1 MVVGALVGLLVTAA
15 VIGAVGSSRAH
26 SAHRESLRELR
37 DGDRRLE
44 PGGTGRRLEDELRW
58 YGDVSAATRDAGWR
72 ASAAVAVAIFALA
85 LVPGSWA
92 LTDDPPT
99 LTVVSVVVLLVAVLL
114 VAALTVLDG
123 RRSEALLRSAARRS
137 ALGNVRRLEDSLA
150 AVQRA
155 TLAMRSAHRSWL
167 RTRAAE
173 YPLSSV
179 LAALRR
185 RTYARTVAHRTRAVA
200 ALTRA
205 VPVSLSGLSVRAP
218 DGYAEGLRGLSA
230 LAGGGVLD
238 DDTWAAAIADL
249 SRAAERDAPR
259 RTRWLSAL
267 AACAELRSD
276 PPARESAARWALDAA
291 ALPARAAGDART
303 DPLPDAVALE
313 PVRAA
318 TWEGALRR
326 ARLNGAG
333 PILLAEVILRWAYAL
348 VGDAEADP
356 ADRDATGAAQA
367 SGASAAG
374 TAPNGGDPLIP
385 TARSSAA
392 TTEVIPAARDAAA
405 RMPANLT
412 GRPAPPTSG
421 ATVGGAVPPAGSAV
435 PPTRGA
441 TAAGGVP
448 PTGSAGA
455 VPPHPAAP
463 DQAAPD
469 PAAPETAPTARAT
482 APTEA
487 ELHAAVLDPA
497 VTTAAEI
504 MTETSDPDEYLERVR
519 PGFEALGA
527 TSAQLSRLVPAWT
540 APTPAPTA

>member
-15 VIGAVGSSRAH
+15 VVGAVGSSRAH
-26 SAHRESLRELR
+26 SAYRESLRELR

-58 YGDVSAATRDAGWR
+58 YGDVSAATRDAGWP
-72 ASAAVAVAIFALA
+72 ASAAVVHTLFVLA
-85 LVPGSWA
+85 LVPGIWA
-92 LTDDPPT
+92 LADSPPT
-99 LTVVSVVVLLVAVLL
+99 LAVVSVVVLLVAVLL
-114 VAALTVLDG
+114 VAALAVLDG

-150 AVQRA
+150 LVQRS
-155 TLAMRSAHRSWL
+155 TSAMRSAHRAWL

-173 YPLSSV
+173 YPLASV

-185 RTYARTVAHRTRAVA
+185 RTYERTVAHRTRAVA

-230 LAGGGVLD
+230 LAGGGALD
-238 DDTWAAAIADL
+238 DDTWAAAVADL

-291 ALPARAAGDART
+291 ALPARAVGDART

-333 PILLAEVILRWAYAL
+333 PILLAEVTLRWAYAL
-348 VGDAEADP
+348 VDSGDVPPAPDP
-356 ADRDATGAAQA
+356 HEQLVPTARTSAAATEIVPTARDATARLPTDL
-367 SGASAAG
+367 
-374 TAPNGGDPLIP
+374 TADRP
-385 TARSSAA
+385 T
-392 TTEVIPAARDAAA
+392 
-405 RMPANLT
+405 
-412 GRPAPPTSG
+412 G
-421 ATVGGAVPPAGSAV
+421 
-435 PPTRGA
+435 GA
-441 TAAGGVP
+441 TAAGAVP
-448 PTGSAGA
+448 STGSTAAAGA
-455 VPPHPAAP
+455 VPPNPAP
-463 DQAAPD
+463 PD
-469 PAAPETAPTARAT
+469 PAAPHPAALGTAA
-482 APTEA
+482 APGGTPSPGA
-487 ELHAAVLDPA
+487 APAAGAAALNQDALHAAVLDPA
-497 VTTAAEI
+497 VTAAAEI

-519 PGFEALGA
+519 PGFESLGA
-527 TSAQLSRLVPAWT
+527 SSAQLSRLVPTWT

>member
-26 SAHRESLRELR
+26 SAYRESLRELR

-44 PGGTGRRLEDELRW
+44 PGATGRRLEDELRW
-58 YGDVSAATRDAGWR
+58 YGDVSASTRDAGWR
-72 ASAAVAVAIFALA
+72 ASALVALA
-85 LVPGSWA
+85 LFVLALVLGSWA
-92 LTDDPPT
+92 LTDSPPT
-99 LTVVSVVVLLVAVLL
+99 LTVVSVVVLLVAVFL
-114 VAALTVLDG
+114 VAALAVLDG

-137 ALGNVRRLEDSLA
+137 ALGNVGRLEDSLA
-150 AVQRA
+150 LVQRS
-155 TLAMRSAHRSWL
+155 TLAMRSAHRTWL

-173 YPLSSV
+173 YPLASV
-179 LAALRR
+179 LAGLRR
-185 RTYARTVAHRTRAVA
+185 RAYQRTVAHRARAAA

-230 LAGGGVLD
+230 LAGGGILD
-238 DDTWAAAIADL
+238 DETWAAAVADL
-249 SRAAERDAPR
+249 NRAAERDAPR

-276 PPARESAARWALDAA
+276 PPARESAARWALEAA
-291 ALPARAAGDART
+291 ALPARAVGDART

-333 PILLAEVILRWAYAL
+333 PILLAEVTLRWAYAL
-348 VGDAEADP
+348 VSADSGETP
-356 ADRDATGAAQA
+356 AAPDTHEQLVPNARTSAAATEIVPTARDATARRPTNLTTNHPPGGATAAPPA
-367 SGASAAG
+367 SATPGGATAAGSVPPPAGATPGGATAAG
-374 TAPNGGDPLIP
+374 TAP
-385 TARSSAA
+385 
-392 TTEVIPAARDAAA
+392 
-405 RMPANLT
+405 
-412 GRPAPPTSG
+412 
-421 ATVGGAVPPAGSAV
+421 PPAGATPAGAIAAGSV
-435 PPTRGA
+435 PPN
-441 TAAGGVP
+441 
-448 PTGSAGA
+448 
-455 VPPHPAAP
+455 PAAP
-463 DQAAPD
+463 DA
-469 PAAPETAPTARAT
+469 AT
-482 APTEA
+482 APGAGETAA

-497 VTTAAEI
+497 VSAAAEI

-527 TSAQLSRLVPAWT
+527 TSAQLSRLVLAWT